1 MLGLWRS
8 DRKAGREREW
18 VSEREGALERKRE
31 GGREAGRESSK
42 NFPLKLVRSF
52 HCKWGGVTAW
62 TEPQRLCNAAPQRT
76 SIQLCY
82 QQLQISSVDSNMYSP
97 YCLTQV
103 WKKIAVLRLRRF
115 AFFPLPPGVARLR
128 FVFTVRGLQCCV
140 ACRAA
145 TCHLLRTKEL
155 FPTLL
160 SFPR

>member
-8 DRKAGREREW
+8 DRKAGRKRER

-31 GGREAGRESSK
+31 GGREREQQKLSSK
-42 NFPLKLVRSF
+42 VSAELSLQVRRGYSLDWATAALQCGTAANLHPTLLSATPNFICRLQHVLPLLLDT
-52 HCKWGGVTAW
+52 GM
-62 TEPQRLCNAAPQRT
+62 EEN
-76 SIQLCY
+76 
-82 QQLQISSVDSNMYSP
+82 
-97 YCLTQV
+97 
-103 WKKIAVLRLRRF
+103 RRF
-115 AFFPLPPGVARLR
+115 KAPALCFFPFPPGVARLR